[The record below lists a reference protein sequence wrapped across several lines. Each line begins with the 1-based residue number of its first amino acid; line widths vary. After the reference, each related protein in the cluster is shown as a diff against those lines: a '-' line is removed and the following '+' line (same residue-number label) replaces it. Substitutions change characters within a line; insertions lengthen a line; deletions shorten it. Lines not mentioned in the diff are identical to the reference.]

1 MFPTMSWER
10 AVHFAG
16 PVALF
21 LIALRPLTRR
31 RGHHAVDR
39 RTAWL
44 CLLGGVVWPVSALLR
59 LASGTETD
67 RLLGFLDSFSIF
79 FGGVLFAYGFW
90 ALRRVRFSLHSEG
103 NDWSLKYRKSEK
115 GTRSRTRSEGK

>member
-1 MFPTMSWER
+1 MTWER

-21 LIALRPLTRR
+21 LIALRPLARR

-44 CLLGGVVWPVSALLR
+44 CVLGGVVWPVSALLR
-59 LASGTETD
+59 LASGTESE
-67 RLLGFLDSFSIF
+67 RIFELLDSFSIF

-103 NDWSLKYRKSEK
+103 NDWSLKYRNSEK
-115 GTRSRTRSEGK
+115 RARNRSRSEGK

>member
-1 MFPTMSWER
+1 MSWER

-16 PVALF
+16 PVLLF
-21 LIALRPLTRR
+21 LIALRPLARR

-59 LASGTETD
+59 MAAGTETD
-67 RLLGFLDSFSIF
+67 RLLGFMDSCSIF

-103 NDWSLKYRKSEK
+103 NDWSLRYRKSEK
-115 GTRSRTRSEGK
+115 GTRNRTRSEGK

>member
-1 MFPTMSWER
+1 MTWER
-10 AVHFAG
+10 AVHLAC
-16 PVALF
+16 PVLLF
-21 LIALRPLTRR
+21 LIALRPLARR

-44 CLLGGVVWPVSALLR
+44 CLLGGVVWPVSVLLR
-59 LASGTETD
+59 IGSGAEGD
-67 RLLGFLDSFSIF
+67 RLFQLLDSFSIF

-103 NDWSLKYRKSEK
+103 NDWSLKYRKFEK
-115 GTRSRTRSEGK
+115 RTGSRSRLEGK

>member
-1 MFPTMSWER
+1 MTWER
-10 AVHFAG
+10 AVHLAG
-16 PVALF
+16 PVLLF
-21 LIALRPLTRR
+21 LIALRPLARR

-44 CLLGGVVWPVSALLR
+44 CLLGGIVWPTSALLR
-59 LASGTETD
+59 MASGMESD
-67 RLLGFLDSFSIF
+67 RLFQLLDSFSIF

-103 NDWSLKYRKSEK
+103 NDWSLKYRRSEK
-115 GTRSRTRSEGK
+115 RAGSRSRSEGK